1 MYPIV
6 LILALGAA
14 IAVER
19 WVFLTMTMAKNKALW
34 NSVTPYL
41 KSGNLAGAMQ
51 VTQKSDAAIGQ
62 IMTYG
67 LNRVRSAR
75 RREDIEQAMEESL
88 MEILPRLEKRTHYLA
103 TFANMSTLAGLL
115 GTIIGLIHAFTA
127 VSNADP
133 ADKAELLSASISIGM
148 NCTAFGLMVAIPLVL
163 IHSLLQTKTTE
174 IIDSLEMASVKFLNA
189 ITERAAGDVP
199 PAPAARGGGDAP
211 MGTPVPRRA

>member
-1 MYPIV
+1 
-6 LILALGAA
+6 
-14 IAVER
+14 
-19 WVFLTMTMAKNKALW
+19 
-34 NSVTPYL
+34 
-41 KSGNLAGAMQ
+41 
-51 VTQKSDAAIGQ
+51 
-62 IMTYG
+62 MTYG

-189 ITERAAGDVP
+189 ITERATGD
-199 PAPAARGGGDAP
+199 APAAPAPRGGGDAP
-211 MGTPVPRRA
+211 MGAPVPRRA

>member
-6 LILALGAA
+6 LILALGTA

-19 WVFLTMTMAKNKALW
+19 WLFLTMTMAKNKALW
-34 NSVTPYL
+34 NAVTPHL
-41 KSGNLAGAMQ
+41 KSGNLSGAMQ
-51 VTQKSDAAIGQ
+51 VTSKSDAAIAQ

-189 ITERAAGDVP
+189 ITERATGDAP
-199 PAPAARGGGDAP
+199 PAPAARGGDAP